1 MEEWV
6 DGIMNW
12 IDGWMGGWM
21 AWVDGWVDEWINRH
35 TFTVQ
40 CLINVL
46 MTLRYVPSIFSLST
60 VLQCDNLTNPAHGQV
75 ILSSLVLDSQANYSC
90 NQGYKLSGVEVR
102 TCQANELWSGSEPTC
117 EGEQIIV
124 HQFVLHTLC
133 AVLQIWTS
141 ATIPVQANIL
151 CKSSI
156 TCLVCTYSAKSVN
169 HIHYPLLLT
178 VSY

>member
-6 DGIMNW
+6 DGIMSW
-12 IDGWMGGWM
+12 I
-21 AWVDGWVDEWINRH
+21 DGWVDEWINRH

-40 CLINVL
+40 CLINLL
-46 MTLRYVPSIFSLST
+46 MTLRYAPSIFSLST

-124 HQFVLHTLC
+124 HQFVLHALC
-133 AVLQIWTS
+133 AALQIWTS

-169 HIHYPLLLT
+169 HIHYT
-178 VSY
+178 QHF

>member
-1 MEEWV
+1 M
-6 DGIMNW
+6 
-12 IDGWMGGWM
+12 
-21 AWVDGWVDEWINRH
+21 DGWVDEWINRH

-40 CLINVL
+40 CLIHLL
-46 MTLRYVPSIFSLST
+46 MTLRYATSIFSLST

-124 HQFVLHTLC
+124 HQFVLHALLC
-133 AVLQIWTS
+133 CAPDLD
-141 ATIPVQANIL
+141 
-151 CKSSI
+151 
-156 TCLVCTYSAKSVN
+156 
-169 HIHYPLLLT
+169 
-178 VSY
+178 

>member
-1 MEEWV
+1 MEEWM

-12 IDGWMGGWM
+12 IDGWI

-40 CLINVL
+40 CLINLL
-46 MTLRYVPSIFSLST
+46 MTLRYAPSIFSLST

-117 EGEQIIV
+117 EGKQVIILHYV
-124 HQFVLHTLC
+124 LLISLYYMHYVLCSRSGLVPWLSFNGTTLLLCRLIYYANQVLHGLC
-133 AVLQIWTS
+133 V
-141 ATIPVQANIL
+141 
-151 CKSSI
+151 
-156 TCLVCTYSAKSVN
+156 
-169 HIHYPLLLT
+169 LT
-178 VSY
+178 VQKV